1 MDLEAT
7 TFGRGPKELGGT
19 VDLINQYKLCSH
31 YEFFCKRSLPQT
43 IPETR
48 YLHNVV
54 GDIDIRKGEGMEL
67 DQLFQIASHYRET
80 KARVCPFD
88 LDILRDA
95 FHMRETTPVNFD
107 FTEKGIPTATAK
119 LKSELKDKEKRHKR
133 LEDNNGKDHK
143 KQKRLHMGKSSDK
156 NKNGKA
162 NRFGIDNL

>member
-1 MDLEAT
+1 MHPDVLALHRSPWEDTEDLRNT
-7 TFGRGPKELGGT
+7 LGARKTKRQGK
-19 VDLINQYKLCSH
+19 VQRCSND
-31 YEFFCKRSLPQT
+31 T

-133 LEDNNGKDHK
+133 REDNNGKDHK